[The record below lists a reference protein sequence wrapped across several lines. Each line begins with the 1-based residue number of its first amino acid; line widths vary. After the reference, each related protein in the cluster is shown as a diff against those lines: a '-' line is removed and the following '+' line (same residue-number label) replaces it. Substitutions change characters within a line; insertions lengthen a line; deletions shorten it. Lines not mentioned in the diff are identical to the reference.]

1 MAEVPT
7 NQRLWNML
15 VLQAKTK
22 FKTWPSI
29 PASTWVRKE
38 YTQRG
43 GRFVDSKKVTEAKK
57 KKEAAKERS
66 ASSRKKDDKKG
77 DKK

>member
-29 PASTWVRKE
+29 PASSWVRKE

-66 ASSRKKDDKKG
+66 SSSAKKDDKKG